1 MHEEKNK
8 KNNQPTKGRKKQPKA
23 GITTNHFESI
33 ESSFLLFLEV
43 TVPVV
48 NVVFFFSWI
57 S

>member
-48 NVVFFFSWI
+48 NVVFFSWI